1 MTRKSI
7 AVCSSGYHLESE
19 AKIIAGIIHCAQ
31 KNNINLLLFNS
42 LMSKGDFPKGA
53 DNNSNIVRG
62 ESEIFNL
69 INYQKIDGLILFS
82 NSIYREE
89 TINEIIKACDKNH
102 VPYVNVN
109 NPALKLSHN
118 VTISNS
124 DSMELI
130 VEHLV
135 KDHKFTRIN
144 FIGGFRGNKE
154 TTERLEAYKKILT
167 KYKIPVDDQRI
178 AYGHFWKHSV
188 DCVKDFLRK
197 DIPQAIVCA
206 NDTMAI
212 FVCDYLKDQGFS
224 IPKDI
229 VVTGFDG
236 ITDAFAYDPTL
247 TTVRHQFE
255 KVGETAFEM
264 IQKLMNG
271 ISKVNDECIKSKLI
285 IQESCG
291 CGCNNKKNYNYIGTK
306 YEKRDAFTNFTKQ
319 MVQSDVYFSDEESF
333 DALFDHISSPLNYFS
348 LKSLVFCI
356 DANLN
361 EDSEYFFGSK
371 NQKYGMPSK
380 VVPIVPFYTTF
391 STATAI
397 SSKDM
402 FLTEVLDS
410 PTASLKIFTSLYYK
424 NRCLGYVVYEP
435 EDYISFQA
443 SSFMMWMYNA
453 AEKIGSFCLKKD
465 LENLN
470 LKDHFTGLYNRRG
483 MEKYFSQVYKD
494 VIPNDE
500 YISVICIDID
510 YLKKINDRFGHEGG
524 DNAILQT
531 SKAIQYAFSKNS
543 ICVRTGGDEFCV
555 LYHSPKKQNLD
566 KIIEKLTNYLIDY
579 NAKKEVPYEVMCS
592 CGYFTLF
599 SKDFSSFE
607 EMQKIADQKLYEVKT
622 HHHHPGLN
630 Q

>member
-1 MTRKSI
+1 MKRKTL
-7 AVCSSGYHLESE
+7 AVCSSGYHAESE
-19 AKIIAGIIHCAQ
+19 AKILGELIRCAQ
-31 KNNINLLLFNS
+31 KNNTNLLFFNS
-42 LMSKGDFPKGA
+42 LMIKGDFPKGV
-53 DNNSNIVRG
+53 DNNSNLVRG

-69 INYQKIDGLILFS
+69 INYQKIDGLLLFS

-89 TINEIIKACDKNH
+89 TVNEITKACEKNH

-109 NPALKLSHN
+109 NPNLKLAHN
-118 VTISNS
+118 ITISNS
-124 DSMELI
+124 DSMELV

-135 KDHKFTRIN
+135 KDHKFTKIN

-154 TTERLEAYKKILT
+154 TTERLEAYKRILT
-167 KYKIPVDDQRI
+167 KYKIPVDEQRI
-178 AYGHFWKHSV
+178 AYGHFWKHAI

-212 FVCDYLKDQGFS
+212 FVSDYLKEQGFS

-236 ITDAFAYDPTL
+236 ITDAFSYDPAL

-255 KVGETAFEM
+255 KVGDIAFEM
-264 IQKLMNG
+264 IQKLMSG
-271 ISKVNDECIKSKLI
+271 VSKVSDECITSELI

-291 CGCNNKKNYNYIGTK
+291 CGTKNRKIYNTIGSK
-306 YEKRDAFTNFTKQ
+306 YEKRDAFTHFTKQ
-319 MVQSDVYFSDEESF
+319 MVQSDIYFSDEENI
-333 DALFDHISSPLNYFS
+333 DALFDHISSPLNYFG
-348 LKSLVFCI
+348 LKNLIFCI
-356 DANLN
+356 DENLN
-361 EDSEYFFGSK
+361 SDSEYFFGNK
-371 NQKYGMPSK
+371 TQKYGIPSR
-380 VVPIVPFYTTF
+380 VVPIIPFFTSFTNGSSF
-391 STATAI
+391 
-397 SSKDM
+397 SSKEM
-402 FLTEVLDS
+402 IQMELLEG
-410 PTASLKIFTSLYYK
+410 PTSIFKIFTSLYYK

-435 EDYISFQA
+435 EDYLNFQS
-443 SSFMMWMYNA
+443 SSFMMWMYNT

-483 MEKYFSQVYKD
+483 MEKYFSQVYRD

-531 SKAIQYAFSKNS
+531 SRAIQHTFSKNS

-555 LYHSPKKQNLD
+555 LYHSPKKQNIE
-566 KIIEKLTNYLIDY
+566 KFIEKLTKYLTDY
-579 NAKKEVPYEVMCS
+579 NEKKEVPYEVMCS

-607 EMQKIADQKLYEVKT
+607 EMQKLADQKLYEVKT

-630 Q
+630 V